1 VSEEKAPVIIV
12 TEHGGRERFYAADG
26 WDAEEAVDVT
36 RDGTVIATYPPGAWI
51 RIHRDGAT
59 LPDITL
65 RKLNAAMQALRD
77 IANTVLEADDK
88 RRVPVGLARD
98 ALEQIEELDL

>member
-1 VSEEKAPVIIV
+1 
-12 TEHGGRERFYAADG
+12 
-26 WDAEEAVDVT
+26 
-36 RDGTVIATYPPGAWI
+36 
-51 RIHRDGAT
+51 
-59 LPDITL
+59 
-65 RKLNAAMQALRD
+65 MQALRD